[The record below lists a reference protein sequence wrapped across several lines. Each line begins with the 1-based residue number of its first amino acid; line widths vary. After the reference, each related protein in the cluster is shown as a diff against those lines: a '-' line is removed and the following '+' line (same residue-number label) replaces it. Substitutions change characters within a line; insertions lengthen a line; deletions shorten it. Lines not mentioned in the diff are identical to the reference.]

1 MADKFG
7 ITAELQLV
15 LDANIES
22 TIEQLRASINKKP
35 TILRLDLQRADIKDI
50 YKEFKFMQKSLDSN
64 PLKLR
69 LEIPKEAIKSAY
81 SELNFFKKNVKSSP
95 VKLSLTVDKTA
106 VKEAYKEITFFK
118 RNVQNSPV
126 NITLG
131 VSGEAEIKKI
141 SATANTF
148 KKSVQK
154 PTNLDV
160 NVNINGEQQLID
172 IATLIKSIKTKN
184 VSIGL
189 SLRKDTLA
197 NFQSLSS
204 SVSALNKE
212 VSAFNI
218 NQYDAISQK
227 TQDMSRA
234 LTALNKINGKK
245 ISFDLSLKDV
255 KAVDKLD
262 SGLTKI
268 SAGFDKAV
276 ISGAN
281 FKNTVLG
288 IALAIEALK
297 NGIGKIDTSNINAAV
312 KSVKGPSNNS
322 KAIQEQKNLTSSIK
336 DSHSALYDL
345 GVQSAITLKRFGAY
359 TLVTAGFFRLSF
371 ALRNAVNEFIEYDK
385 ELTKIKQVTG
395 GSARQTQELSDQV
408 GELAIK
414 YGVSSSS
421 ILNTSQVLAQAGLS
435 TKEVQQAL
443 EALTKTEV
451 APTFDDIKNTT
462 EGAIAAMAQFN
473 IKASELDAVFGSIN
487 AVSAAFA
494 VESSDI
500 TTAIQKAGGAFQS
513 AGGSLNELVGS
524 FTAVRSATRESADT
538 VAVGIR
544 TITTRLQRLS
554 TASFL
559 KDFGIDIRRTAQEVK
574 EFQAQFGRSPDFKEN
589 DFVGVAEALKRIS
602 EATSKLGGKDPRLAQ
617 IAEEL
622 AGFRQINKIIP
633 LLRGF
638 ETSQNAIQI
647 AIGGT
652 NSLTKDAVTAQESY
666 ANQLE
671 KVRQEFLLLI
681 RDFAQDENI
690 KQLITQLLELA
701 KVAIRVAKTFKDIAL
716 PVLYFAGVKG
726 IGAAKPFLGGFKD
739 KFLEGAIHRNAG
751 GSVPGVGNKDTVHAM
766 LTPDEFVIR
775 KSSVKS
781 VGENTLSFINNT
793 GKLPKF
799 AKGGMVGGSRNIPGF
814 ASGGLVG
821 KIATPTNI
829 ALGAVAASSLG
840 GLENLTKLDDSTNGL
855 ISSFAGFAAQVFFLT
870 NAFKSL
876 SKQALETT
884 KAESKTV
891 KSGPALIKEKL
902 TPEDLGKR
910 KQAELKSGEDL
921 LQKKSSF
928 SSSKRLSEIG
938 SENALQEAKKRNILV
953 KGVKNLSDNQ
963 LYNEIPKHLRDS
975 LEKAGVTR
983 AAGNKVSDVFPSLA
997 GKNIPGTQRTFDEAD
1012 GIYSYKNKKVFVK
1025 NSSDKN
1031 KRQSTFFHEYGHAVD
1046 FNTGA
1051 TPLSDDKEFRKKR
1064 RKDIRDAK
1072 KRKDLTQEEKKLLK
1086 SQIFTGS
1093 NSQRGPKETFANSFS
1108 SVIRGEQGKDTFSKL
1123 FPRSTAHVADLIGP
1137 VQNNPIRNKITRSD
1151 SRLNYLDQFQRPAQ
1165 GAAKV
1170 GAIHGLAYAQHQQ
1183 DITSRIANKFGLQDP
1198 KLIPKATLPTGT
1210 GAFGRTPS
1218 SVTNRD
1224 VKSFFGL
1231 SNNGS
1236 PLPPGKPPKP
1246 PRSFKDNFRFFG
1258 RNNFSDPPNDPPN
1271 NPPNG
1276 PNGPGGR
1283 FDKIKGGASKLG
1295 IGLGGIG
1302 IAASLAGGL
1311 IGEGLKSYNK
1321 PNKDGVGSRTGFIAG
1336 GALSSASS
1344 GAVIGATIGSFIAPG
1359 IGTAIGG
1366 AIGGVAGAFSGV
1378 TSSVKEFDRQV
1389 SSIVYDKA
1397 FENLGRIFESVKDG
1411 KTSSR
1416 TSSASFISSIKSI
1429 RSQLQSNSD
1438 PESRKEIFG
1447 GLENNKV
1454 NIANFVGDIAK
1465 ISSSYKNFSQR
1476 VDNGTQRFIAGILG
1490 IPFSEFQENIKKDIE
1505 SAAKFDDAFQR
1516 GIKSIQ
1522 EFDNSLRSSLRFSEA
1537 FTLAAQSVNSFA
1549 ANIEAFSFGSGGST
1563 EIKDTLSTNLG
1574 NVQNGFNSKG
1584 LENQVNSF
1592 AAQFGSIGQELGKTT
1607 SDVIRVSSLLPD
1619 LLMELRSGSPL
1630 DETGDISKKLS
1641 DSLDGLNIG
1650 KNVKNLV
1657 VSRLEDLLGDGGAD
1671 SDFFKSLDK
1680 DLPGAIATLL
1690 EGTKPVME
1698 SFAKAVQESNN
1709 QLNTFK
1715 SSLEKLRN
1723 YDKAILGGQTKS
1735 IQNDSSLIQ
1744 ARGNFFSKDVSNQL
1758 LANEKRLT
1766 NLNTGGKSVG
1776 QLSNELSV
1784 RRGNV
1789 SKLETDFNNTE
1800 NIQAKAQIVISL
1812 ERERGAIEKTSAALE
1827 YLANSTSELSILQ
1840 GQLNKAQSERLTK
1853 RDFAL
1858 DFASGSF
1865 SDKVKSRRV
1874 FSGAE
1879 TVTRSGNIES
1889 VPQDIRKEVISLLKS
1904 LGDSEINGIKASD
1917 TVNNVAN
1924 NAIGLQDF
1932 FKNSGTPSDKE
1943 KNIGTQMEEAFR
1955 IQKEAQNAINTNLV
1969 NDRKVFFTELNADL
1983 KNFLDNLNTKLR
1995 EGQNTD
2001 LANQAKNTQTKL
2013 VEASQ
2018 KGNRFVN
2025 IQRRFGENALPNAEN
2040 VKTVIANIN
2049 DSESSKAGAKLAKD
2063 RISQIGINN
2072 AFSSESAKKIFGT
2085 SDLESLKSSGQF
2097 KTGYLDSTMNESGAR
2112 KLIDYI
2118 SSGIPQND
2126 KNKLIEQFQTL
2137 PNQDGRYNSK
2147 DLRSFINEFFNSVE
2161 IDSSLKNKEAKNT
2174 EGKLIEDVGGIKNYN
2189 SIAKDVQSKDS
2200 VLLKSLNDFPKDT
2213 SVANLSTEIQSLA
2226 GQLQELNKKIVENG
2240 GVPVPIQNNPAQPI
2254 RRNAGG
2260 IVPGF
2265 GNTDSVPALLT
2276 PGEFVLNKGAVQNIG
2291 LQTIRKVN
2299 SGSKK
2304 FASGGLVQNA
2314 TSVVDGES
2322 ISRFNTA
2329 VNQLGVQINN
2339 MREAIS
2345 RIPTEITMN
2354 GTHRVDV
2361 YVNGAQVF
2369 NEIQPGIASLIRSEI
2384 NNSINKLIK
2393 TKMPQMGSFE
2403 G

>member
-15 LDANIES
+15 LDSNIET

-35 TILRLDLQRADIKDI
+35 TILRLDLQQRDIRDI
-50 YKEFKFMQKSLDSN
+50 YKEVGALKKSFANHPLRIGLKHNEADIKLIYREVGQLKKSLYN
-64 PLKLR
+64 HPLKLKFDSSGVQSAVKDV
-69 LEIPKEAIKSAY
+69 LSNVKSIETSLKSKPINAKVGFNSDVLHEEIKKVY
-81 SELNFFKKNVKSSP
+81 SELNSLKSSLKQSITGA
-95 VKLSLTVDKTA
+95 VQITGKQEIVD
-106 VKEAYKEITFFK
+106 IINLL
-118 RNVQNSPV
+118 R
-126 NITLG
+126 G
-131 VSGEAEIKKI
+131 V
-141 SATANTF
+141 
-148 KKSVQK
+148 
-154 PTNLDV
+154 
-160 NVNINGEQQLID
+160 
-172 IATLIKSIKTKN
+172 KTKN
-184 VSIGL
+184 ISIGL
-189 SLRKDTLA
+189 SLKEKTLE
-197 NFQSLSS
+197 NFKSLSS
-204 SVSALNKE
+204 SVSSLNQE
-212 VSAFNI
+212 VSTFNI
-218 NQYDAISQK
+218 NQYSAISQK

-245 ISFDLSLKDV
+245 ITFDLSLKDV

-262 SGLTKI
+262 SGLTKV

-276 ISGAN
+276 ISGVN
-281 FKNTVLG
+281 FKNTILG

-297 NGIGKIDTSNINAAV
+297 SGIGKINTSNINTAL
-312 KSVKGPSNNS
+312 KTIKGPSGNS
-322 KAIQEQKNLTSSIK
+322 GGPGGSAIKTQKELTSSIK
-336 DSHSALYDL
+336 DSNSALYDL

-371 ALRNAVNEFIEYDK
+371 ALRNATNEFIEYDK

-435 TKEVQQAL
+435 TKETQQAL

-500 TTAIQKAGGAFQS
+500 TTAIQKAGGAFES
-513 AGGSLNELVGS
+513 AGGSLNELVGA

-559 KDFGIDIRRTAQEVK
+559 KDFGIDIRRTAQEVAD
-574 EFQAQFGRSPDFKEN
+574 FQKQFGKSPDFKEN
-589 DFVGVAEALKRIS
+589 DFVGVSEALKRIS

-652 NSLTKDAVTAQESY
+652 NSLTKDAVIAQESY

-690 KQLITQLLELA
+690 KTLITQLLELA
-701 KVAIRVAKTFKDIAL
+701 KVAIRVAKTFKDIAFPL
-716 PVLYFAGVKG
+716 TVFAGSKLVSSS
-726 IGAAKPFLGGFKD
+726 KPFLSGFKN
-739 KFLEGAIHRNAG
+739 KFLEDTIQRNTG
-751 GSVPGVGNKDTVHAM
+751 GIVPGVGHKDTVHAM
-766 LTPDEFVIR
+766 LTPNEFVIR
-775 KSSVKS
+775 ESSVKS
-781 VGENTLSFINNT
+781 VGENALSFINNT

-799 AKGGMVGGSRNIPGF
+799 ANGGMVGGSKNIPRF
-814 ASGGLVG
+814 AGGGSVG
-821 KIATPTNI
+821 KIVNPTNI
-829 ALGAVAASSLG
+829 ALAGTAALG
-840 GLENLTKLDDSTNGL
+840 SFGGVEGLTKLDDSANGL
-855 ISSFAGFAAQVFFLT
+855 ISSFIGFAAQIFFVT
-870 NAFKSL
+870 NALKGLEKQSLDNTKEEKSKTKVEKSRDSAKIIAPSRTPALQKLFDESKDNKNAIETRDARSVYRNSRSL
-876 SKQALETT
+876 SNKTGNLALENL
-884 KAESKTV
+884 K
-891 KSGPALIKEKL
+891 KEVAN
-902 TPEDLGKR
+902 TD
-910 KQAELKSGEDL
+910 QSA
-921 LQKKSSF
+921 
-928 SSSKRLSEIG
+928 
-938 SENALQEAKKRNILV
+938 
-953 KGVKNLSDNQ
+953 
-963 LYNEIPKHLRDS
+963 YNRIPRSIRSS
-975 LEKAGVTR
+975 LEKAGVSRTY
-983 AAGNKVSDVFPSLA
+983 ADKASDVFPQMKGRLIA
-997 GKNIPGTQRTFDEAD
+997 GTNLSADERALGTYSNVSKKIFIKNNQSRFGQEGTLL
-1012 GIYSYKNKKVFVK
+1012 
-1025 NSSDKN
+1025 
-1031 KRQSTFFHEYGHAVD
+1031 HEYGHAYDQTNSSGKRLSEDKD
-1046 FNTGA
+1046 F
-1051 TPLSDDKEFRKKR
+1051 RRR
-1064 RKDIRDAK
+1064 RKQDIKNLRGRTDIPEYYK
-1072 KRKDLTQEEKKLLK
+1072 ERLKYFTQNGKNT
-1086 SQIFTGS
+1086 QVGS
-1093 NSQRGPKETFANSFS
+1093 KEVFAQAFAANLS
-1108 SVIRGEQGKDTFSKL
+1108 SPNNKNAQDFKKL
-1123 FPRSTAHVADLIGP
+1123 FPLSSSYVSNIVGKPEETTRRAAYLESLQTVPKGA
-1137 VQNNPIRNKITRSD
+1137 NKLGVIE
-1151 SRLNYLDQFQRPAQ
+1151 
-1165 GAAKV
+1165 G
-1170 GAIHGLAYAQHQQ
+1170 GIYASKQQ
-1183 DITSRIANKFGLQDP
+1183 DITSRIAKQFNLQDP
-1198 KLIPKATLPTGT
+1198 RLIPSGPDQTVRSGQ
-1210 GAFGRTPS
+1210 GAFGYSSPRT
-1218 SVTNRD
+1218 TNHA

-1231 SNNGS
+1231 SNQGS
-1236 PLPPGKPPKP
+1236 VLPPGKPPEP

-1258 RNNFSDPPNDPPN
+1258 RNNNSDPPNDPPN

-1276 PNGPGGR
+1276 PGGK
-1283 FDKIKGGASKLG
+1283 FNKIKNGFSSINGRAGGY
-1295 IGLGGIG
+1295 GGVG
-1302 IAASLAGGL
+1302 IALATGL
-1311 IGEGLKSYNK
+1311 AGEGLKSYNR
-1321 PNKDGVGSRTGFIAG
+1321 PNKDNTGSKAGFVAG

-1366 AIGGVAGAFSGV
+1366 AVGGVAGAFKGV
-1378 TSSVKEFDRQV
+1378 VSSVKEFDRQI
-1389 SSIVYDKA
+1389 SSIVADKA
-1397 FENLGRIFESVKDG
+1397 FSDLGRIFESIKDG

-1416 TSSASFISSIKSI
+1416 TSSGNFTSSIKSLQ
-1429 RSQLQSNSD
+1429 SQLQSTSD

-1465 ISSSYKNFSQR
+1465 ISNSYKNFSQR
-1476 VDNGTQRFIAGILG
+1476 VDVGTQRFIAGILN

-1516 GIKSIQ
+1516 GIRSIQ
-1522 EFDNSLRSSLRFSEA
+1522 DFDNSLRSSLRFSEA
-1537 FTLAAQSVNSFA
+1537 FTLASQSVNSFA

-1574 NVQNGFNSKG
+1574 NVQNGFNSSG
-1584 LENQVNSF
+1584 LEQQINSF
-1592 AAQFGSIGQELGKTT
+1592 SSQFGSIGQELGKTT
-1607 SDVIRVSSLLPD
+1607 SDVVRVTSLLPD

-1630 DETGDISKKLS
+1630 DETGDIGKKFS
-1641 DSLDGLNIG
+1641 DSLDKLNVG
-1650 KNVKNLV
+1650 KNVKNLI
-1657 VSRLEDLLGDGGAD
+1657 VSRLEDLLGTGGAD

-1709 QLNTFK
+1709 QLNTLK

-1735 IQNDSSLIQ
+1735 LQNNSSLIQ
-1744 ARGNFFSKDVSNQL
+1744 ARGNFSGRDVSNDL
-1758 LANEKRLT
+1758 LANERNIT
-1766 NLNTGGKSVG
+1766 NLNTGGRSVG
-1776 QLSNELSV
+1776 QLSNELSA

-1789 SKLETDFNNTE
+1789 AQLETNLKNTE
-1800 NIQAKAQIVISL
+1800 DIQAKAQIITSL
-1812 ERERGAIEKTSAALE
+1812 ERERGAIEKTSSALE
-1827 YLANSTSELSILQ
+1827 YLASSTSELSILQ

-1879 TVTRSGNIES
+1879 TVSKSGKLES
-1889 VPQDIRKEVISLLKS
+1889 VPEDIRKEVISLLKS
-1904 LGDSEINGIKASD
+1904 LGDSEINGVKASD

-1932 FKNSGTPSDKE
+1932 FKNSGAPSDKE
-1943 KNIGTQMEEAFR
+1943 KDIQTKIEDAFKL
-1955 IQKEAQNAINTNLV
+1955 QQDAQNAINTNLV
-1969 NDRKVFFTELNADL
+1969 NDRKVFFTELNIDL
-1983 KNFLDNLNTKLR
+1983 KNFLDNLNNKLQ
-1995 EGQNTD
+1995 EGQNRD
-2001 LANQAKNTQTKL
+2001 LVNQASSTQSKL

-2025 IQRRFGENALPNAEN
+2025 IQRRFGENAIPNAEN
-2040 VKTVIANIN
+2040 IKSTNSTIDNFGSIPSSVSNILKNIPSALSQSVGGGNITTKNLFGYDKISKDKFNETAGSLVKDLPADQINTIRQDLQRGDIGQNFQDNTVDATKAFAVLQQSLEKISTEASGKLLIAN
-2049 DSESSKAGAKLAKD
+2049 E
-2063 RISQIGINN
+2063 
-2072 AFSSESAKKIFGT
+2072 
-2085 SDLESLKSSGQF
+2085 
-2097 KTGYLDSTMNESGAR
+2097 
-2112 KLIDYI
+2112 
-2118 SSGIPQND
+2118 
-2126 KNKLIEQFQTL
+2126 
-2137 PNQDGRYNSK
+2137 SK
-2147 DLRSFINEFFNSVE
+2147 DTLTRN
-2161 IDSSLKNKEAKNT
+2161 
-2174 EGKLIEDVGGIKNYN
+2174 VGGEKNYN
-2189 SIAKDVQSKDS
+2189 AISQDVQSKDS

-2240 GVPVPIQNNPAQPI
+2240 GVPIPPQQQPI
-2254 RRNAGG
+2254 MRNSGG

-2276 PGEFVLNKGAVQNIG
+2276 PGEFVLNKAAVQSVG

-2304 FASGGLVQNA
+2304 FASGGLVQNT
-2314 TSVVDGES
+2314 TSVIDGES

-2329 VNQLGVQINN
+2329 VNQLGIQINN

-2345 RIPTEITMN
+2345 RIPTEITMH

-2369 NEIQPGIASLIRSEI
+2369 NEIQPSVANLIKSEI

>member
-35 TILRLDLQRADIKDI
+35 SILRLDLQQRDIRDI
-50 YKEFKFMQKSLDSN
+50 YKEVGALKKSFANHPLKIGLKHREEDIKMIYKEVGQLKKSLYN
-64 PLKLR
+64 HPLKLKFDSSGIQAAVKDV
-69 LEIPKEAIKSAY
+69 LS
-81 SELNFFKKNVKSSP
+81 NVKSIETSIKSKP
-95 VKLSLTVDKTA
+95 IKTNVGFDSSLLQIEVKKVYAELNALRTSLKQPISGVVQITGKQEIVD
-106 VKEAYKEITFFK
+106 
-118 RNVQNSPV
+118 
-126 NITLG
+126 
-131 VSGEAEIKKI
+131 
-141 SATANTF
+141 
-148 KKSVQK
+148 
-154 PTNLDV
+154 
-160 NVNINGEQQLID
+160 ID
-172 IATLIKSIKTKN
+172 NLIKGIKTKN

-189 SLRKDTLA
+189 SLRKDALA

-204 SVSALNKE
+204 SVAALNRE
-212 VSAFNI
+212 VSSFNI
-218 NQYDAISQK
+218 NQYDAISKK

-234 LTALNKINGKK
+234 LTALNKINGKT
-245 ISFDLSLKDV
+245 ITFDLSVKDI
-255 KAVDKLD
+255 KKVDQLD
-262 SGLTKI
+262 SGLNRV

-281 FKNTVLG
+281 FKNTILG

-297 NGIGKIDTSNINAAV
+297 SGMGKIDTSGINAAA
-312 KSVKGPSNNS
+312 KSAKGPPVNNNN

-371 ALRNAVNEFIEYDK
+371 ALRNATNEFIEYDK

-395 GSARQTQELSDQV
+395 GSARQIQELSDQV

-544 TITTRLQRLS
+544 TIITRLQRLS

-559 KDFGIDIRRTAQEVK
+559 KDFGIDIRRTAQEVRD
-574 EFQAQFGRSPDFKEN
+574 FQAEFGKTPDFKEN

-652 NSLTKDAVTAQESY
+652 NSLTKDAVIAQESY

-690 KQLITQLLELA
+690 KQLISQLLELA
-701 KVAIRVAKTFKDIAL
+701 KVAIRVAKSFKDIVL
-716 PVLYFAGVKG
+716 PVALFAGIKG
-726 IGAAKPFLGGFKD
+726 INSAKPFLGGFKD
-739 KFLEGAIHRNAG
+739 KFLEGAIHRNTG

-793 GKLPKF
+793 GRLPKF
-799 AKGGMVGGSRNIPGF
+799 AKGGMVGGPRQHF
-814 ASGGLVG
+814 AKGGIVD
-821 KIATPTNI
+821 KIASPLS
-829 ALGAVAASSLG
+829 LGVGAIGLTSALG

-855 ISSFAGFAAQVFFLT
+855 ISSFTGFAAQIFFLT

-876 SKQALETT
+876 SKQALET
-884 KAESKTV
+884 AKTEKTNV
-891 KSGPALIKEKL
+891 KIEKSIDAAKIVQ
-902 TPEDLGKR
+902 TPEFLGKA
-910 KQAELKSGEDL
+910 KQARDQSRVGLTKERSKFNESRLKDYVNTETLLNTRRSRDDSKNRLASFGINESGLKNHIKNIDKEIAKRTDFVQSINQSITREKVDPRSFAGKQGLTHQFRTKDEKTGVFRNFNTRKEAIAFKAKNDTTGKARELADLNKYRKSQVSDL
-921 LQKKSSF
+921 SNLQSEKARYNVLNKEVQRRSII
-928 SSSKRLSEIG
+928 SSSPDIKSA
-938 SENALQEAKKRNILV
+938 NALGTREGNAALLRQQEA
-953 KGVKNLSDNQ
+953 
-963 LYNEIPKHLRDS
+963 
-975 LEKAGVTR
+975 
-983 AAGNKVSDVFPSLA
+983 
-997 GKNIPGTQRTFDEAD
+997 
-1012 GIYSYKNKKVFVK
+1012 
-1025 NSSDKN
+1025 
-1031 KRQSTFFHEYGHAVD
+1031 
-1046 FNTGA
+1046 
-1051 TPLSDDKEFRKKR
+1051 
-1064 RKDIRDAK
+1064 
-1072 KRKDLTQEEKKLLK
+1072 
-1086 SQIFTGS
+1086 
-1093 NSQRGPKETFANSFS
+1093 
-1108 SVIRGEQGKDTFSKL
+1108 
-1123 FPRSTAHVADLIGP
+1123 
-1137 VQNNPIRNKITRSD
+1137 
-1151 SRLNYLDQFQRPAQ
+1151 
-1165 GAAKV
+1165 
-1170 GAIHGLAYAQHQQ
+1170 
-1183 DITSRIANKFGLQDP
+1183 TSRIALRHGLQDP
-1198 KLIPKATLPTGT
+1198 QLIPRASLPSGT

-1218 SVTNRD
+1218 SNHFPTNVTNRD

-1231 SNNGS
+1231 SSKGS
-1236 PLPPGKPPKP
+1236 ILPPGKPPEP

-1258 RNNFSDPPNDPPN
+1258 RNNNFDPPNDPPN
-1271 NPPNG
+1271 N

-1283 FDKIKGGASKLG
+1283 FDKIKSGASKLG
-1295 IGLGGIG
+1295 FGGIG
-1302 IAASLAGGL
+1302 IAASLLGGL
-1311 IGEGLKSYNK
+1311 AGEGLKSYNK
-1321 PNKDGVGSRTGFIAG
+1321 PNKDGVGSKAGFVAG

-1366 AIGGVAGAFSGV
+1366 AVGGVAGAFHGV

-1389 SSIVYDKA
+1389 SSIISDKA
-1397 FENLGRIFESVKDG
+1397 FANLGRIFESVKDG

-1416 TSSASFISSIKSI
+1416 TSSASFTSSIKSI
-1429 RSQLQSNSD
+1429 QSQLQSTAD

-1447 GLENNKV
+1447 GLENQKV

-1465 ISSSYKNFSQR
+1465 VSNSYKNFSQR
-1476 VDNGTQRFIAGILG
+1476 VDIGTQRFIAGILK

-1522 EFDNSLRSSLRFSEA
+1522 DFDNSLRSSLRFSEA
-1537 FTLAAQSVNSFA
+1537 FTLASQSVNSFA

-1563 EIKDTLSTNLG
+1563 DIKNTLSTNLG
-1574 NVQNGFNSKG
+1574 NVQNGFSSKE

-1592 AAQFGSIGQELGKTT
+1592 AGQFGSIGQELGKTT
-1607 SDVIRVSSLLPD
+1607 SDVIRVTSLLPD
-1619 LLMELRSGSPL
+1619 LLTELRSGSPL
-1630 DETGDISKKLS
+1630 DETGDISKKFS
-1641 DSLDGLNIG
+1641 DSLDGLNVG
-1650 KNVKNLV
+1650 KNVKNLII
-1657 VSRLEDLLGDGGAD
+1657 SRLEDLLGTGGAD

-1698 SFAKAVQESNN
+1698 SFSKAVQESDN
-1709 QLNTFK
+1709 QLNILK

-1723 YDKAILGGQTKS
+1723 YDKAILSGQTKS
-1735 IQNDSSLIQ
+1735 VQNDSSLIQ
-1744 ARGNFFSKDVSNQL
+1744 SRGVFSGKDVSNQL
-1758 LANEKRLT
+1758 LANERNIT
-1766 NLNTGGKSVG
+1766 NLNTGGRSVG
-1776 QLSNELSV
+1776 QLSNELSA

-1789 SKLETDFNNTE
+1789 AQLETNLKNTE
-1800 NIQAKAQIVISL
+1800 DIQAKAQIITSL

-1865 SDKVKSRRV
+1865 SDKVRSRRV

-1879 TVTRSGNIES
+1879 TVTRTGRLES
-1889 VPQDIRKEVISLLKS
+1889 VPEDIRKEVISLLKS
-1904 LGDSEINGIKASD
+1904 LGDSAINGVKASD
-1917 TVNNVAN
+1917 TVNSVAN

-1932 FKNSGTPSDKE
+1932 FKNSGTPSD
-1943 KNIGTQMEEAFR
+1943 EEAN
-1955 IQKEAQNAINTNLV
+1955 IQSKIEDAFKLQQDAQNTINTNLV

-1983 KNFLDNLNTKLR
+1983 KNFLDNLNNKLK
-1995 EGQNTD
+1995 EGQNID
-2001 LANQAKNTQTKL
+2001 LTNQATNTQIKL
-2013 VEASQ
+2013 AEASK

-2025 IQRRFGENALPNAEN
+2025 IQRRFGEDALPNAEN
-2040 VKTVIANIN
+2040 IKSLNERLIDSRKNN
-2049 DSESSKAGAKLAKD
+2049 SESINSLEKANSLGGDLRNNDFIAKTFGKGVSNENLLINGDKVNEADARTIFDSVAKNLPIKPRD
-2063 RISQIGINN
+2063 ELLNSFNNDVTRDKEGLISTGDIQSFFQKNLQELKGSSSRELIDARKDKNDLISNVGGEKNYDAISQ
-2072 AFSSESAKKIFGT
+2072 
-2085 SDLESLKSSGQF
+2085 
-2097 KTGYLDSTMNESGAR
+2097 
-2112 KLIDYI
+2112 
-2118 SSGIPQND
+2118 
-2126 KNKLIEQFQTL
+2126 
-2137 PNQDGRYNSK
+2137 
-2147 DLRSFINEFFNSVE
+2147 
-2161 IDSSLKNKEAKNT
+2161 
-2174 EGKLIEDVGGIKNYN
+2174 
-2189 SIAKDVQSKDS
+2189 DVQSKDS

-2240 GVPVPIQNNPAQPI
+2240 GVPIPPQQQPI
-2254 RRNAGG
+2254 MRNSGG

-2276 PGEFVLNKGAVQNIG
+2276 PGEFVLNKAAVQSVG

-2304 FASGGLVQNA
+2304 FASGGLVQNT
-2314 TSVVDGES
+2314 TSVIDGES

-2369 NEIQPGIASLIRSEI
+2369 NEIQPGISNLIKSEI

-2393 TKMPQMGSFE
+2393 TKMPQMGNFE

>member
-35 TILRLDLQRADIKDI
+35 SILRLDLQQRDIRDI
-50 YKEFKFMQKSLDSN
+50 YKEVGALKKSFANHPLKIGLKHREEDIKMIYKEVGQLKKSLYN
-64 PLKLR
+64 HPLKLKFDSSGIQAAVKDV
-69 LEIPKEAIKSAY
+69 LSNVKSIETSLKSKPINAKVGFDSAVLHEEIKKVYA
-81 SELNFFKKNVKSSP
+81 ELNFLKSSLKQSITG
-95 VKLSLTVDKTA
+95 VVQITGKQ
-106 VKEAYKEITFFK
+106 EI
-118 RNVQNSPV
+118 
-126 NITLG
+126 
-131 VSGEAEIKKI
+131 
-141 SATANTF
+141 
-148 KKSVQK
+148 
-154 PTNLDV
+154 
-160 NVNINGEQQLID
+160 ID
-172 IATLIKSIKTKN
+172 ISNLLKGIKTKN

-204 SVSALNKE
+204 SVTSLNRE

-245 ISFDLSLKDV
+245 ITFDLSVKDI
-255 KAVDKLD
+255 KKVDQLD
-262 SGLTKI
+262 SGLNRV

-281 FKNTVLG
+281 FKNTILG

-297 NGIGKIDTSNINAAV
+297 SGMGKIDTSSINTAA
-312 KSVKGPSNNS
+312 KSAKGPLTNNN

-371 ALRNAVNEFIEYDK
+371 ALRNATNEFIEYDK

-395 GSARQTQELSDQV
+395 GSARQVQELSDQV
-408 GELAIK
+408 GKLATS

-513 AGGSLNELVGS
+513 AGGSLNELVGA

-559 KDFGIDIRRTAQEVK
+559 KDFGIDIRRTAQEVRD
-574 EFQAQFGRSPDFKEN
+574 FQAEFGRTPDFKEN

-652 NSLTKDAVTAQESY
+652 NSLTKDAVIAQESY

-690 KQLITQLLELA
+690 KQLISQLLELA
-701 KVAIRVAKTFKDIAL
+701 KVAIRVAKSFKDIVL
-716 PVLYFAGVKG
+716 PVALFAGIKG
-726 IGAAKPFLGGFKD
+726 INSAKPFLGGFKD
-739 KFLEGAIHRNAG
+739 KFLEGAIHRNTG
-751 GSVPGVGNKDTVHAM
+751 GYVPGAGNGKKDNQLIAAASG
-766 LTPDEFVIR
+766 EFVLQRSASDWLGPGRLNMLNHKIMP
-775 KSSVKS
+775 S
-781 VGENTLSFINNT
+781 
-793 GKLPKF
+793 F
-799 AKGGMVGGSRNIPGF
+799 AKGGMVGGSRQHF
-814 ASGGLVG
+814 AKGGIVD
-821 KIATPTNI
+821 KIASPLS
-829 ALGAVAASSLG
+829 LGVGAIGLTSALG

-876 SKQALETT
+876 SKQALETA
-884 KAESKTV
+884 KAESNNTKVEKSRDSV
-891 KSGPALIKEKL
+891 KIIEKGRTPALQKL
-902 TPEDLGKR
+902 FDESKDNEGAIETR
-910 KQAELKSGEDL
+910 KARSVYRNSRSLSNKTGNLALENLK
-921 LQKKSSF
+921 
-928 SSSKRLSEIG
+928 
-938 SENALQEAKKRNILV
+938 QEVSNT
-953 KGVKNLSDNQ
+953 DQ
-963 LYNEIPKHLRDS
+963 LAYNRIPRSIRDS
-975 LEKAGVTR
+975 LEKSGVSRTY
-983 AAGNKVSDVFPSLA
+983 ADKASDVFPQMKGRLIA
-997 GKNIPGTQRTFDEAD
+997 GTNLSADERALGTYSNVSKKIFIKNNQSRFGQEGTLL
-1012 GIYSYKNKKVFVK
+1012 
-1025 NSSDKN
+1025 
-1031 KRQSTFFHEYGHAVD
+1031 HEYGHAYDQTNSSGKRLSEDKD
-1046 FNTGA
+1046 F
-1051 TPLSDDKEFRKKR
+1051 RRR
-1064 RKDIRDAK
+1064 RKQDIKNLRGRTDIPEYYK
-1072 KRKDLTQEEKKLLK
+1072 ERLKYFTQNGKNT
-1086 SQIFTGS
+1086 QVGS
-1093 NSQRGPKETFANSFS
+1093 KEVFAQAFAANLSNPNNKNAQDF
-1108 SVIRGEQGKDTFSKL
+1108 KKL
-1123 FPRSTAHVADLIGP
+1123 FPLSSSYVSNIVGKPEET
-1137 VQNNPIRNKITRSD
+1137 TRRAAYLESLQTVPKGAN
-1151 SRLNYLDQFQRPAQ
+1151 RL
-1165 GAAKV
+1165 
-1170 GAIHGLAYAQHQQ
+1170 GAIEGGIYASKQQ
-1183 DITSRIANKFGLQDP
+1183 DVTSRIAKQFNLQDP
-1198 KLIPKATLPTGT
+1198 RLIPSGPDQTVRSGQ
-1210 GAFGRTPS
+1210 GAFGYSSPRT
-1218 SVTNRD
+1218 TNHA

-1231 SNNGS
+1231 SNKGS
-1236 PLPPGKPPKP
+1236 VLPPGKPPEPPEP

-1258 RNNFSDPPNDPPN
+1258 RNNNFDPPNDPPN

-1276 PNGPGGR
+1276 PGGR
-1283 FDKIKGGASKLG
+1283 FNKIKSGASKLG
-1295 IGLGGIG
+1295 LGAGGIG
-1302 IAASLAGGL
+1302 IGGALLGGL
-1311 IGEGLKSYNK
+1311 VGEGIKSFSTET
-1321 PNKDGVGSRTGFIAG
+1321 KDRKGSRAGFAAG
-1336 GALSSASS
+1336 GALSSAAS
-1344 GAVIGATIGSFIAPG
+1344 GAVLGATIGSFIAPG

-1366 AIGGVAGAFSGV
+1366 AIGGVAGAFHGV

-1389 SSIVYDKA
+1389 SSIVSDKA
-1397 FENLGRIFESVKDG
+1397 FDNLGRIFESVKDG

-1416 TSSASFISSIKSI
+1416 TSSASFTSSIKSI
-1429 RSQLQSNSD
+1429 QSQLQSTAD

-1465 ISSSYKNFSQR
+1465 ISNSYKNFSQR
-1476 VDNGTQRFIAGILG
+1476 VDIGTQRFIAGILS
-1490 IPFSEFQENIKKDIE
+1490 IPFAEFQENIKKDIE
-1505 SAAKFDDAFQR
+1505 SAAKFDNAFQI
-1516 GIKSIQ
+1516 GIRSIQ
-1522 EFDNSLRSSLRFSEA
+1522 DFDNSLRSSLRFSEA
-1537 FTLAAQSVNSFA
+1537 FALAAQNVNSFS

-1574 NVQNGFNSKG
+1574 NVQNGFSSDG
-1584 LENQVNSF
+1584 LEKQINSF
-1592 AAQFGSIGQELGKTT
+1592 AGQFGSIGQELGQTT
-1607 SDVIRVSSLLPD
+1607 SDVVRVTSLLPD

-1630 DETGDISKKLS
+1630 DETGDISKKFS
-1641 DSLDGLNIG
+1641 DALDELNVG
-1650 KNVKNLV
+1650 KNAKNLV
-1657 VSRLEDLLGDGGAD
+1657 VSRLEDLLKDGGAD

-1698 SFAKAVQESNN
+1698 SFAKAVQESDN
-1709 QLNTFK
+1709 QLNILK

-1735 IQNDSSLIQ
+1735 LQNNSSLIQ
-1744 ARGNFFSKDVSNQL
+1744 SRGVFSGKDVSNQL
-1758 LANEKRLT
+1758 LANERNIT
-1766 NLNTGGKSVG
+1766 NLNTGGRSVG
-1776 QLSNELSV
+1776 QLSNELSA

-1789 SKLETDFNNTE
+1789 AQLETNLKNTE
-1800 NIQAKAQIVISL
+1800 NIQAKAQIIIAL
-1812 ERERGAIEKTSAALE
+1812 EKERGAIEKTSSALE

-1840 GQLNKAQSERLTK
+1840 GQFKKVQSERLTK

-1865 SDKVKSRRV
+1865 SDKVRSRRV

-1889 VPQDIRKEVISLLKS
+1889 VPEDIRKEVISLLKS
-1904 LGDSEINGIKASD
+1904 LGDSAINGVEASD

-1932 FKNSGTPSDKE
+1932 FKNSGTPSGE
-1943 KNIGTQMEEAFR
+1943 ENNIQSKIVDA
-1955 IQKEAQNAINTNLV
+1955 IKLQQDAQNAINANLV

-1983 KNFLDNLNTKLR
+1983 KNFLDNLNNKLK
-1995 EGQNTD
+1995 EGQNRD
-2001 LANQAKNTQTKL
+2001 LVNQATNTQNKL
-2013 VEASQ
+2013 IEASK

-2025 IQRRFGENALPNAEN
+2025 IQRRFGQDALPNAE
-2040 VKTVIANIN
+2040 
-2049 DSESSKAGAKLAKD
+2049 
-2063 RISQIGINN
+2063 
-2072 AFSSESAKKIFGT
+2072 
-2085 SDLESLKSSGQF
+2085 
-2097 KTGYLDSTMNESGAR
+2097 
-2112 KLIDYI
+2112 
-2118 SSGIPQND
+2118 
-2126 KNKLIEQFQTL
+2126 
-2137 PNQDGRYNSK
+2137 
-2147 DLRSFINEFFNSVE
+2147 
-2161 IDSSLKNKEAKNT
+2161 
-2174 EGKLIEDVGGIKNYN
+2174 GIKNTNSTIDNLGSIPSSVSNILKNIPSALSQSVGGGNIKTKNLFGYDKISKDKFNETAGNLIKNLPADQINTIRQDLQMGDIGQNFQDNTVDATKAFAVLQQSLEKISREASGKLLIANESKDTLTKNVGGERNYN
-2189 SIAKDVQSKDS
+2189 AISQDVQSKDS

-2213 SVANLSTEIQSLA
+2213 SVANLSTEIQSLD

-2240 GVPVPIQNNPAQPI
+2240 GVPIPPKQPI
-2254 RRNAGG
+2254 RRNSGG
-2260 IVPGF
+2260 MVPGF

-2276 PGEFVLNKGAVQNIG
+2276 PGEFVLNKGAVRNIG
-2291 LQTIRKVN
+2291 IETVRKVN

-2304 FASGGLVQNA
+2304 FASGGLVQNN
-2314 TSVVDGES
+2314 SSIIDGES

-2369 NEIQPGIASLIRSEI
+2369 NEIQPGIANLIKSEI